1 MEQEIKSLRNVNFGS
16 TGEVTTLSR
25 MNPNSSL
32 GLYVASTLK
41 KKCQLVHKEREKRR
55 MKKKALKEK
64 SVI

>member
-1 MEQEIKSLRNVNFGS
+1 MNFGS